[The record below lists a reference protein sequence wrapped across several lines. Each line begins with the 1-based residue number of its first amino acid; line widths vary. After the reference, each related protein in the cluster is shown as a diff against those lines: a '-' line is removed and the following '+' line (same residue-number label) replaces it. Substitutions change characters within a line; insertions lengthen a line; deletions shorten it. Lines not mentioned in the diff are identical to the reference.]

1 MKNINETKTVN
12 NTNEGDVTMKNF
24 KGFVIKT
31 REQFDKIAH
40 DVFGARQGKGYNT
53 FLIKVDKGV
62 KNRNQKQYDILD
74 FNVEILAQP
83 WNKATPHINIQK
95 AFVIDKIL
103 PMTEDKKNVRAT
115 LIERF
120 TFDELHV
127 QCITP
132 EAAEVLFLNY
142 KRILIKGQGKN
153 MLICLEDKWGKI
165 IDICKKCIAN
175 ISSNAILEHILI
187 DKLVP

>member
-1 MKNINETKTVN
+1 MKNINETKIVN

-62 KNRNQKQYDILD
+62 KNRNQQQYDILD

-103 PMTEDKKNVRAT
+103 PMTEDKKLS
-115 LIERF
+115 LI
-120 TFDELHV
+120 
-127 QCITP
+127 
-132 EAAEVLFLNY
+132 
-142 KRILIKGQGKN
+142 
-153 MLICLEDKWGKI
+153 
-165 IDICKKCIAN
+165 
-175 ISSNAILEHILI
+175 HI
-187 DKLVP
+187 